1 MLFLKFVIYFSLLF
15 IVYQDFKFKAVSA
28 WIFVVLLIALS
39 LKIYK
44 EDGLQ
49 ILLNNLKYNLLFIF
63 SQFLLL
69 TVYFSIKAKIIKN
82 VFKEFIGIGDLIF
95 LISIAV
101 YFNVYSFVV
110 FYILSLIFTLALK
123 LIMNIF
129 SKSQTRLIPLAG
141 FQAAFLILFT
151 LLIDF
156 NFFSVQSLETWMYNQ
171 LI

>member
-1 MLFLKFVIYFSLLF
+1 MLFLKLVIYFSLLL

-28 WIFVVLLIALS
+28 WIFLVLLVALS
-39 LKIYK
+39 VEVYK

-49 ILLNNLKYNLLFIF
+49 ILLSNLKYNLLFIS

-69 TVYFSIKAKIIKN
+69 TLYFSVKAKKFKN
-82 VFKEFIGIGDLIF
+82 VFKELIGIGDLIF

-110 FYILSLIFTLALK
+110 FYMLSLIFTLTLK
-123 LIMNIF
+123 LMMNIY

-141 FQAAFLILFT
+141 FQAAFLILVT

-156 NFFSVQSLETWMYNQ
+156 NFYSIQSLETWMHNQ
-171 LI
+171 LV